1 MRLKISGF
9 DKTLMRTAIAFY
21 MKYLNISKKDISVL
35 LIVGDDVMEET
46 GRCYPSTDNSQFM
59 ITIKEEK
66 RNLSEVYLTLAHE
79 MVHIKQF
86 LYQDLQGYR
95 KSRSKDIAYR
105 ELWYEKEAY
114 ALEGEMLIAFVTFMK
129 ATMAR

>member
-1 MRLKISGF
+1 MGF
-9 DKTLMRTAIAFY
+9 DKTLMRTAVSFY
-21 MKYLNISKKDISVL
+21 MKYLNISRKDISSL
-35 LIVGDDVMEET
+35 LIIGDDVMEET
-46 GRCYPSTDNSQFM
+46 GRCYPTDDSSQFM
-59 ITIKEEK
+59 IMIKEQK
-66 RNLSEVYLTLAHE
+66 RNVTEVYLTLAHE

-95 KSRSKDIAYR
+95 KSRSKDIPYR

-114 ALEGEMLIAFVTFMK
+114 ALESEMLIEFANFMK